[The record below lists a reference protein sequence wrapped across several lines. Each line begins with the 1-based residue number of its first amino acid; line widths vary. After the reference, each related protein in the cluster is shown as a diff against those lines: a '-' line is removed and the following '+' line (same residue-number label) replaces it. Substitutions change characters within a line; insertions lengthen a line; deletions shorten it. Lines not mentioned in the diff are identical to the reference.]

1 MENLIKEL
9 DGLKIE
15 QRVVLKEKNLNVP
28 KLNEINKRMFE
39 IREILKQHKIKER
52 EENGLYIY

>member
-9 DGLKIE
+9 DELKIE
-15 QRVVLKEKNLNVP
+15 QRMVLKEKNLNVP

-39 IREILKQHKIKER
+39 IREILKQHKIKEK
-52 EENGLYIY
+52 ENNGLYIY

>member
-9 DGLKIE
+9 DELKIK
-15 QRVVLKEKNLNVP
+15 QRIVLKEKNLNVS

-39 IREILKQHKIKER
+39 IREILKQHKIKEK
-52 EENGLYIY
+52 ENNGLYIY